1 MTRSV
6 SYCIDDFLKTPRVFT
21 KVHLHLLDAGLAFV
35 VGLCLGVQQN
45 GNHLVGESVLGETA
59 DAHVPLAQLRIKF
72 EETLREAVIDQIG
85 KADEVGPVVVREVE
99 TH

>member
-1 MTRSV
+1 MTQSA
-6 SYCIDDFLKTPRVFT
+6 SNSIYDFLKRAVVVG
-21 KVHLHLLDAGLAFV
+21 KVHLHLLDAGLAVV
-35 VGLCLGVQQN
+35 VGVSLGVQQD
-45 GNHLVGESVLGETA
+45 GNHLVGETVFGEAA
-59 DAHVPLAQLRIKF
+59 DAHVPLAQLGIKF